1 MKTLTYAWRFLARSK
16 AYTIINILG
25 LSFSLACCLIL
36 MRYIHRE
43 LTVDTHCV
51 DRNEVYGV
59 IVDME
64 GSRGLSSYSNGNEKD
79 STYIDP
85 RFIEM
90 TGSAITMQNDY
101 VLSGNQRFQANVLAV
116 DSGYLQLFP
125 YRVVEGKLSL
135 DNPQSAYL
143 MEAFARKLF
152 GKENPVGKVLR
163 YSNGKD
169 VTVAGVLAEPAC
181 KTLIRFD
188 VLLSSSISEHWERI
202 PTEFYRFSPGT
213 DMAEINRIASN
224 PRFVN
229 PHMKDIDTRQETFS
243 FIPLKE
249 IYWEESVMKKLR
261 EDQMFS
267 YGVRSY
273 LYVIGGICLLLFL
286 TGMINFLNLYLVSS
300 LKRGKE
306 YGVKRIFGIHPKGLF
321 AQMWIENLLLVGIA
335 LFFAWLWMEIT
346 TPWIEHLLACH
357 FVYTVF
363 DLQLSVAIL
372 VFLPLLTAGY
382 SYLKYSRM
390 SPIVSIQSVG
400 QNSRSVRV
408 RMVFLFVQ
416 YLFCFLLVTLSLYF
430 NQQLSLML
438 HTDPGIRT
446 KDIIQANL
454 IYESRDMAIYRDPA
468 KIQERIDRIYHIDQQ
483 LNAYPHIQ
491 QWIAGHEW
499 LPSPGYNIRF
509 TNEAG
514 QVHEVCTRT
523 VSADFFRLFDVQVLE
538 GALPKKDD
546 QRGTYFVAN
555 KAAMKVFGFDSCE
568 NARIAED
575 SNVRASRKDPWK
587 PVCAVVEDTYM
598 SHVSEGIKPTIYRVY
613 VGYGGDFYQIACAPA
628 HTKDVLDYLRTVELD
643 AYGSE
648 DFEYSLLED
657 DMQALYR
664 QDRQVAYIYT
674 VFAMVAIAV
683 SCLGLFGLSL
693 FDVRQRYREIGI
705 RKVNGAQLKDIYR
718 LLFRKYMFLLLVSF
732 AVSIP
737 IAVAVIIRYTENF
750 AVKAPLGAGIFL
762 WSFLLVSVISLG
774 TLFWQVKR
782 AARINPADVVKR
794 E

>member
-59 IVDME
+59 IADME

-90 TGSAITMQNDY
+90 TGSAITMQDDY

-169 VTVAGVLAEPAC
+169 VTVAGVLAEPTC

-188 VLLSSSISEHWERI
+188 VLLSSSISEHWERMQ
-202 PTEFYRFSPGT
+202 TEFYRFSPGT

-249 IYWEESVMKKLR
+249 IYWEESVMKSLR

-286 TGMINFLNLYLVSS
+286 TGVINFLNLYLVSS

-363 DLQLSVAIL
+363 DVQLSVVIL

-468 KIQERIDRIYHIDQQ
+468 KIQERIDRIYHIDQ
-483 LNAYPHIQ
+483 
-491 QWIAGHEW
+491 
-499 LPSPGYNIRF
+499 
-509 TNEAG
+509 
-514 QVHEVCTRT
+514 
-523 VSADFFRLFDVQVLE
+523 
-538 GALPKKDD
+538 
-546 QRGTYFVAN
+546 
-555 KAAMKVFGFDSCE
+555 
-568 NARIAED
+568 
-575 SNVRASRKDPWK
+575 
-587 PVCAVVEDTYM
+587 
-598 SHVSEGIKPTIYRVY
+598 
-613 VGYGGDFYQIACAPA
+613 
-628 HTKDVLDYLRTVELD
+628 
-643 AYGSE
+643 
-648 DFEYSLLED
+648 
-657 DMQALYR
+657 
-664 QDRQVAYIYT
+664 
-674 VFAMVAIAV
+674 
-683 SCLGLFGLSL
+683 
-693 FDVRQRYREIGI
+693 
-705 RKVNGAQLKDIYR
+705 
-718 LLFRKYMFLLLVSF
+718 
-732 AVSIP
+732 
-737 IAVAVIIRYTENF
+737 
-750 AVKAPLGAGIFL
+750 
-762 WSFLLVSVISLG
+762 
-774 TLFWQVKR
+774 
-782 AARINPADVVKR
+782 
-794 E
+794 

>member
-1 MKTLTYAWRFLARSK
+1 MKTLTYAWRFLVRSK

-36 MRYIHRE
+36 ARYIHRE

-64 GSRGLSSYSNGNEKD
+64 GSRGLSSYSNGNKKD

-90 TGSAITMQNDY
+90 IGSAITMQDDY

-169 VTVAGVLAEPAC
+169 VTVAGVLAEPTC

-188 VLLSSSISEHWERI
+188 VLLSSSISEHWERMQ
-202 PTEFYRFSPGT
+202 TEFYRFSPGT

-249 IYWEESVMKKLR
+249 IYWEESVMKSLR

-306 YGVKRIFGIHPKGLF
+306 YGVKRIFGIHPQGLF
-321 AQMWIENLLLVGIA
+321 GQMWLENLLLVGIA

-346 TPWIEHLLACH
+346 TPWIEYLLACH

-363 DLQLSVAIL
+363 DLQLSVVIL

-400 QNSRSVRV
+400 QSSRSVRV

-468 KIQERIDRIYHIDQQ
+468 KFQERVDRIYHIDQQ

-538 GALPKKDD
+538 GALPEADD

-555 KAAMKVFGFDSCE
+555 KAAMKAFGFDSCE

-575 SNVRASRKDPWK
+575 SNVRASRKIR
-587 PVCAVVEDTYM
+587 
-598 SHVSEGIKPTIYRVY
+598 GNQ
-613 VGYGGDFYQIACAPA
+613 F
-628 HTKDVLDYLRTVELD
+628 VL
-643 AYGSE
+643 
-648 DFEYSLLED
+648 
-657 DMQALYR
+657 
-664 QDRQVAYIYT
+664 
-674 VFAMVAIAV
+674 
-683 SCLGLFGLSL
+683 
-693 FDVRQRYREIGI
+693 
-705 RKVNGAQLKDIYR
+705 
-718 LLFRKYMFLLLVSF
+718 
-732 AVSIP
+732 
-737 IAVAVIIRYTENF
+737 
-750 AVKAPLGAGIFL
+750 
-762 WSFLLVSVISLG
+762 W
-774 TLFWQVKR
+774 
-782 AARINPADVVKR
+782 
-794 E
+794 

>member
-1 MKTLTYAWRFLARSK
+1 
-16 AYTIINILG
+16 
-25 LSFSLACCLIL
+25 
-36 MRYIHRE
+36 
-43 LTVDTHCV
+43 
-51 DRNEVYGV
+51 
-59 IVDME
+59 
-64 GSRGLSSYSNGNEKD
+64 
-79 STYIDP
+79 
-85 RFIEM
+85 
-90 TGSAITMQNDY
+90 
-101 VLSGNQRFQANVLAV
+101 
-116 DSGYLQLFP
+116 
-125 YRVVEGKLSL
+125 
-135 DNPQSAYL
+135 
-143 MEAFARKLF
+143 
-152 GKENPVGKVLR
+152 
-163 YSNGKD
+163 
-169 VTVAGVLAEPAC
+169 
-181 KTLIRFD
+181 
-188 VLLSSSISEHWERI
+188 
-202 PTEFYRFSPGT
+202 
-213 DMAEINRIASN
+213 
-224 PRFVN
+224 
-229 PHMKDIDTRQETFS
+229 
-243 FIPLKE
+243 
-249 IYWEESVMKKLR
+249 
-261 EDQMFS
+261 
-267 YGVRSY
+267 
-273 LYVIGGICLLLFL
+273 
-286 TGMINFLNLYLVSS
+286 
-300 LKRGKE
+300 
-306 YGVKRIFGIHPKGLF
+306 
-321 AQMWIENLLLVGIA
+321 
-335 LFFAWLWMEIT
+335 
-346 TPWIEHLLACH
+346 
-357 FVYTVF
+357 
-363 DLQLSVAIL
+363 
-372 VFLPLLTAGY
+372 
-382 SYLKYSRM
+382 
-390 SPIVSIQSVG
+390 
-400 QNSRSVRV
+400 
-408 RMVFLFVQ
+408 
-416 YLFCFLLVTLSLYF
+416 
-430 NQQLSLML
+430 ML

-468 KIQERIDRIYHIDQQ
+468 KFQERVDRIYHIDQQ

-538 GALPKKDD
+538 GALPKADD

-555 KAAMKVFGFDSCE
+555 KAAMKAFGFDSCE

-613 VGYGGDFYQIACAPA
+613 VGYGGDFYQIACAPG
-628 HTKDVLDYLRTVELD
+628 HTKDVLDYLRKVELD

-664 QDRQVAYIYT
+664 QDRQVAHIYT
-674 VFAMVAIAV
+674 VFALVAIAV

-762 WSFLLVSVISLG
+762 WSLLLVSVISLG
-774 TLFWQVKR
+774 TLFWQVNR